1 MPEAIASFRIT
12 YERSGELRDDLDQMA
27 RGGLMVKTSDTGGL
41 ELSSPVTL
49 ELVLPDGS
57 ALAAAATVIH
67 VFPDVGVAVS
77 VGPEL
82 VAQVRRRAVGPDDSG
97 GGDAIHERLS
107 ERQSDQA
114 ATVPGARAR
123 GATATQT
130 SVESAT
136 NAEKIQLALHGNRD
150 QRNAILRDPNRTLH
164 PYVLKNPQI
173 SVEDILAIAKNAQ
186 MSPEILK
193 QISDRKDWF
202 QRPQVALALAR
213 NPKTP
218 ADIAIR
224 ALDHCPADAVRLMA
238 KGTGVMP
245 LVAQAARKK
254 VIK

>member
-27 RGGLMVKTSDTGGL
+27 RGGLMVKTTDTGGL
-41 ELSSPVTL
+41 GLSSPVTL

-57 ALAAAATVIH
+57 AHATAATVIH

-82 VAQVRRRAVGPDDSG
+82 VAQVRRRATVPDTG
-97 GGDAIHERLS
+97 GGDAIHERVYD
-107 ERQSDQA
+107 EAPRA
-114 ATVPGARAR
+114 AGRAR
-123 GATATQT
+123 GATATPT

-186 MSPEILK
+186 MSSELLK

-238 KGTGVMP
+238 KGTGVLP